1 MKATHCG
8 QENRSS
14 DPGQGVRNEI
24 IAVMERFAASGCSF
38 FCRRFE
44 TACLFHLQGLI
55 LLLYLN
61 PRKPG
66 GHPVPKRRLQSTDVT

>member
-38 FCRRFE
+38 F
-44 TACLFHLQGLI
+44 A
-55 LLLYLN
+55 
-61 PRKPG
+61 
-66 GHPVPKRRLQSTDVT
+66 DVSRQLVCSIFKV